1 MYRRDLVL
9 KFKREIMA
17 VILIICMLFTISSIS
32 AADSSTD
39 AISVTNTTVKAVNDD
54 LAYDNLAMKNDVE
67 ILSETDGGTYADL
80 NSKIS
85 GASANSVIYFENDYE
100 YTDDSPDSITISID
114 NLTIDGKGHFI
125 DAKEKCRIFASTNKL
140 TLKNIKFLN
149 AKSSTGAVY
158 CQSTDLVIDN
168 CTFINNVANNYGGG
182 AICVWSNSKAKIINS
197 NFKGNLNSGTRLNG
211 GAISVN
217 GYVLVDNCTF
227 EENSG
232 TYYGGGAVGI
242 YTSGSADIS
251 NSTFLSNHATDD
263 GGGAI
268 ENYGSV
274 NIDRCIFMDNTAVY
288 AGSALYLYGSGTVK
302 NSIFIN
308 NPDTIISAS
317 SGSTASHN
325 WFGTT
330 TKNYQTSIPD
340 VSQITMTDYY
350 VLDLNLVNNDESA
363 TVSLNNLLENDVV
376 TTNCEYTLPI
386 IDLTVDAMGITV
398 PNGVRLE
405 SNGMANI
412 AHEPADAYSMTISF
426 DGVNLITEEIKPSF
440 SLLSNKI
447 SSDGVTEIIL
457 QQDYIYDSS
466 KDSILT
472 NGIEFA
478 KDMTIDGQGHLID
491 AKQSSNIFYF
501 NDETNSYSLTLK
513 NIIFA
518 NATGTNGAAVYFKGK
533 KIEIINCTFINNKA
547 DSEGDAIYI
556 ADATSTDNR
565 ITGSEFTDNTGSN
578 SIAYVNL
585 DSTDAKLKLSNS
597 IFMKN
602 TAAKNIKGTSN
613 VVAEYNWWGNTIE
626 NKADILKIDGIT
638 VNNWLFLKIDA
649 DAVKQGTAKI
659 SLNNVYDGSA
669 VSTYSDYALRPLTF
683 TLGGTNT
690 ALSSRE
696 ITLGDNG
703 QADYQFRMYR
713 TNAALTATYDDIT
726 TTKEL
731 DYTIVDDGSFKALSD
746 LVWFS
751 GDVLELTHD
760 YVYSDIDTITEGI
773 VIPKKITIN
782 GNGHTIDAKGKTRIF
797 APEGGVSQ
805 VTLNNISFV
814 NAKSGQGS
822 VILIPY
828 TSDDWNILNCNF
840 TNNTATMFGGVIDCI
855 GDYCTI
861 DNCNFINNTARYA
874 SVIRYNHDNMAY
886 IKNSN
891 FINNA
896 ATDGDDYGG
905 VIYAQDGK
913 VTIDKSLFMNNQV
926 QGTLGSVLNTNK
938 GATIT
943 NSIFLNN
950 TGSGNIIYGTYS
962 LSVQSSWFGNTFE
975 NLNNE
980 PSNYHIFNP
989 KWLYLDF
996 KFMEENVIISLNNLY
1011 DKSTATSSVYSEYNL
1026 PEITLNLN
1034 STNLNL
1040 NTDKVTLDST
1050 GKAIVPYTKIAD
1062 DAALTV
1068 SYNDISL
1075 TKDFAIGEFDLLQDL
1090 IDTAAGDTIE
1100 LNRNYTFI
1108 EGVDTL
1114 TNGISITRDIT
1125 IDGKGHTINGSNL
1138 ARILYITTNGV
1149 TLKNINFVDG
1159 YATHGG
1165 AIYNNGGSGFKL
1177 INCTFE
1183 NNVAY
1188 NNPGGAIY
1196 TYSNGENDFIN
1207 CTFIANKMT
1216 KANQYG
1222 GAVYIYENSGRN
1234 NFIGCAFINNSAY
1247 YAGAIATGNG
1257 KAITNIDKSIFITN
1271 TANNYPS
1278 IYIRGGSAAEFY
1290 LKNSII
1296 FSKGLTTDTAT
1307 QVYAYY
1313 TLRASDV
1320 NYNWWMHTAD
1330 NKAQSAY
1337 VRCSGGGLTVNKYLF
1352 LDMDCESDIAT
1363 ISINN
1368 VYDKSSGTT
1377 SKYDGELPQI
1387 TFDISG
1393 TNVVVDDTATLNGN
1407 GVAEAAYDMTA
1418 QTGSLTATY
1427 NSVSITKQLTVDDSF
1442 TTLQAK
1448 ISRAMEG
1455 SELLLY
1461 HDYNYDDTKD
1471 SALMGGIV
1479 IDRDL
1484 TIDGQGFTVD
1494 AKNTGR
1500 IFKIDDNTKNIVLK
1514 NINFVNAVG
1523 DDGAAV
1529 YANCNNIEI
1538 INCTFENNGATGDGD
1553 ALYVVANNCNITEST
1568 FVNNVGS
1575 VSTIYLDSESDA
1587 AAFNIDNSI
1596 LVNNGGADV
1605 VKAKGALTADYNWWG
1620 NTADDAN
1627 DLSGGLAQKWYILDM
1642 TVDDA
1647 KSIATLSLNNL
1658 NDGTTYENYALPSI
1672 TLNMQATNGFVRK
1685 DEVTL
1690 DENGYATVG
1699 YLATDA
1705 GASLTAEYNAV
1716 SITRE
1721 ITYDADSDYSF
1732 KALKKLID
1740 QVNDND
1746 VITLTHD
1753 YDYVIGYDD
1762 AITAGID
1769 IVKKNLTINGNGFTI
1784 DAKGKTRIFYVKDS
1798 GSNLTIR
1805 NVTFSNGKMSANGGA
1820 ILWYGD
1826 DGNLENCTFINNDA
1840 GSYSGGAIYAQ
1851 GDNLNI
1857 SNSRFID
1864 NKASKAAGIYVFSEN
1879 VTIKNSTFINNGGG
1893 SYGGAISVKAN
1904 NLNII
1909 NSTFTGNTVTYQGGA
1924 LYLDDGNDVNIVD
1937 SRFINNFASTS
1948 GGAIYWVKGKN
1959 RNITNSTFTNNK
1971 ATTSGGA
1978 IYLQNSISGA
1988 ETTIY
1993 DSTFFNNTATSGGAI
2008 YIYSGSLDINKT
2020 EFIDNAA
2027 QSTSTSAYGGAIYDT
2042 SSDKV
2047 TIANSNFTGNFAK
2060 TRSSYV
2066 YAGVIYT
2073 TTGEIDIANSTFN
2086 KNSIDSV
2093 SGIYIYGSVIYWKD
2107 ANGKITNSSF
2117 LNNHGKS
2124 SSSSAIYISGD
2135 SSNANVTNSIFINNN
2150 YGATD
2155 TLKVLTRSGGNIEFN
2170 DCWFGNTKDNPNGN
2184 DVGTT
2189 TGDGITYNNKLYL
2202 STVHDEYMAV
2212 GENKEIKFVL
2222 QYIENGNV
2230 IIYDASKL
2238 PKVDLTLSS
2247 VNGGIDKNSASIDEI
2262 ILFNADHFGDA
2273 SITGKYNG
2281 IELTENLYAKDK
2293 PTIVVEEPII
2303 VHVDESISVNVL
2315 QLIPQDASLTFSSID
2330 GDEYIYVA
2338 SNGYVGGLK
2347 EGTSTLYI
2355 NYGGNENY
2363 VPATVEVPVTVIKYT
2378 TSMSCDV
2385 DSIAVDWGADSQSV
2399 TIDFDSG
2406 NPNLN
2411 PLNPGQYDH
2420 FEIKYKSNDTKV
2432 ATVSVVEGK
2441 PYINFHSAGTANVTF
2456 YFEENEKYYASEKN
2470 ITVTVNKVPSSVS
2483 FSNDVEFDF
2492 GSSGTTTL
2500 TLVGVSGV
2508 SVSVESYPGAAV
2520 VFNSETNVTTVSG
2533 LNAGTYTLKVISTPD
2548 ENHTSVTE
2556 TAVVTVNKVDS
2567 SVGFDGSLDFD
2578 YGSQG
2583 NVTLVDFVGCD
2594 VLLSGIVVV
2603 GHPEAVI
2610 GLENNVITVS
2620 GLKAG
2625 SYTLNVTTRPDG
2637 NHKSVNVSKEFTVNK
2652 VPSSVTFSNDVVFD
2666 YGGSNT
2672 TTLTL
2677 IGVDGVSVSVENHNE
2692 AIVVFNSETN
2702 VTTVSGLNAGT
2713 YTLIVTTAP
2722 DENHTAVTETAVVTV
2737 NKVDSSVGFDGSLDF
2752 DYGSQG
2758 TVTLVDFVGCDVQL
2772 NDIVVVGHNEAVI
2785 SIENN
2790 VITVS
2795 GLKAGDY
2802 TLNVT
2807 TNPDGNHN
2815 SVNVSKKFTVNK
2827 VPSSVT
2833 FSNDVEFDFG
2843 DSGTTTLTLVGVS
2856 GVSVSVENHPE
2867 AIVVFNSE
2875 TNVTT
2880 VSGLNAGTYTLIVT
2894 TAPDENHTAVTE
2906 TAVVTVNKVDSSV
2919 GFDGSLDFDYGSQG
2933 TVTLVDFV
2941 GCDVLLRGIGVVGHN
2956 EAVIAF
2962 ENNVITVSGLD
2973 AGDYTLNVTT
2983 RPDDN
2988 HNSVNVSK
2996 EFTVNKINSSVTLD
3010 NVEFDY
3016 LRTGNTTIT
3025 SFDGCTVDKQN
3036 ITVEGHPEAVI
3047 DFENNVISV
3056 SGLGA
3061 GTYTLNVATTPD
3073 SNHKSVN
3080 VRKNI
3085 KVNPIPSQIT
3095 LNSTDII
3102 YEYDESNKTMLTLVG
3117 CSVDLVNITVDG
3129 NNVAGI
3135 TYDAETKVITL
3146 SGIDAGTHT
3155 LKVITTPDENHTSVY
3170 ATASVTVLKSN
3181 SSVEF
3186 SNSIA
3191 LFYSEEGST
3200 TLTLNG
3206 CSIDLENITVV
3217 GHPEANIRY
3226 ENNVITV
3233 SGLEQGKYTLK
3244 VITTP
3249 DSNHYSVEKTIS
3261 VSVDKESPK
3270 LAIEY
3275 SNVTVGE
3282 KEFVYVSM
3290 RTDGDVNITI
3300 FKGDSVMRTENLT
3313 ISNSGFNKTVFTD
3326 LKVGTYVIT
3335 AYYKGQGRFN
3345 DSTIKYELVIRPIY
3359 EYDFSAAVN
3368 NTVVGNKTNVTVN
3381 LPAGASGK
3389 LVIGDIE
3396 ADVKGTQTIIE
3407 LAEQTQFGKNN
3418 VIVKYVPDE
3427 DSKYAGRELTVFYDV
3442 AKVDT
3447 EIALTV
3453 VNKTTADPVTITA
3466 AIKAEG
3472 NVTFIINGKK
3482 YSREIKENAATLE
3495 LTDVAGGEYNV
3506 TAVYEGN
3513 DKYAG
3518 SSANDTYTV
3527 EKIDSAISIDIT
3539 PDAIKTDQN
3548 ATVTVTVDGSGIVTF
3563 TVNGI
3568 KTNVSVDGGV
3578 AKLTI
3583 DKLAKGTTVIS
3594 AEYLGDGKYNRIES
3608 QEKTL
3613 TVNPVTDYDF
3623 TLEIANITVGEKAI
3637 AYVFLPVDVTN
3648 KTNITVKLG
3657 DEIVLSENMTLKL
3670 TIPDLSVGTYN
3681 ITARY
3686 YGDSKYDE
3694 KTIVNEFS
3702 VNPLNGG
3709 KLNFTVSVNSTVL
3722 GNTTNVTVN
3731 LPDDASGSIV
3741 IGDIVKAI
3749 EGRVTVIELPV
3760 QTTAGINNVTVK
3772 YVPDAN
3778 SRYGEE
3784 NITAFYNV
3792 AKKIAEITI
3801 DPIDVKAGDN
3811 VKINARAYEG
3821 AVIIV
3826 SVDGIET
3833 KSLENI
3839 SAGKHTVIATVAET
3853 DEYLSASANY
3863 TFEVSKSDVGVIT
3876 VTGST
3881 TKVGGNSTINI
3892 TFAESDVT
3900 GIVVVNVN
3908 GNEYS
3913 FNINSQES
3921 QFNIVMPNVG
3931 NATIS
3936 ARYLG
3941 NYKYNAKDAESSI
3954 IEVTEK
3960 DERTDYKVPDLSD
3973 VKVDDE
3979 LNITVPSGVD
3989 VYVDGVKQTPVDGNV
4004 TVPSAAGNHT
4014 VIIVA
4019 NETDDTKAVFEV
4031 INYEVSKKDIEI
4043 TVSGSPAKVNEIS
4056 TIAVNITHDATGI
4069 VVINVNGSEFSL
4081 NISMNKTLEVVM
4093 PNVGNATLSARYLG
4107 DDKYNTK
4114 DAKSTTIEVTDK
4126 KQRDDYKVPDLSDVK
4141 VDDELNITV
4150 PSGVDVY
4157 VDGVKQTPV
4166 DGNVSVPSAA
4176 GNHTVIIVA
4185 EETKDSKA
4193 VFEVINYTVNK
4204 HDVGMLVVTGS
4215 ETKVGGNS
4223 TINIAFIVPD
4233 VTGIVVVNVNGTEY
4247 SFNISQQT
4255 SKFEVIMPN
4264 VGNATLS
4271 ARYLGNYK
4279 YDAKDAVSS
4288 MIEVTEKDDV
4298 DGIVVPDLSD
4308 VNVDDELNIT
4318 VPSGVDVYVDGVKQT
4333 PVDGNVSV
4341 PSAAGNHTIVIVAN
4355 ETDDTKAVFK
4365 VINYEVTKNDVE
4377 IKVSGSSTKVNEIST
4392 ITVNI
4397 NPDATG
4403 IVVINVNGSEFS
4415 LNISMNKTLKV
4426 VMPNVGNATLSA
4438 RYLGDDKYNAKDA
4451 ESTTIEVT
4459 DKKQRDDYKVPDL
4472 SDVKVGNNLEITV
4485 PSGVDVYV
4493 DGVKQTPEGDKVTLP
4508 STAGDHSII
4517 IVANETKDTKA
4528 VFEVRNYTVSK
4539 NDVNILVSGTSAKV
4553 NEKSTVTV
4561 DITPGATGIVVVTVN
4576 DTEYS
4581 LSISDPQT
4589 QFEIIMLNVGNAA
4602 LSARYLGNDKY
4613 NAKDADSTIIEVS
4626 DKSDSIV
4633 EIQDPELIVGGEG
4646 IQIKATVNGAGADI
4660 IYTINGNQNDV
4671 IAKVQAI
4678 TYTITAI
4685 FEGNSTHK
4693 ANSTSKVITVGK
4705 KQSTLEILPPEIT
4718 IGEPVI
4724 FEINPGDRKDV
4735 VIVYIDGVKYDYDVN
4750 QQNVEFANTTAGT
4763 HTIVASLSETDE
4775 YLPASDNY
4783 TFTIDKKDSSI
4794 EIRASAD
4801 SIFTGEQITLTVNIN
4816 EGNAAIVLVNVNG
4829 TVYSLNAGDNELT
4842 VVLDKVGTYTI
4853 NATYMGDDIFKSNN
4867 SNVETV
4873 EVSEKSLSPISIEIP
4888 EVNKA
4893 GEDVVINIT
4902 APVTPEVYVDGKKQ
4916 TCKDGKVTVSGLDA
4930 GSHLLEV
4937 IVAESE
4943 TSKANSTSVL
4953 FNVDKK
4959 DSTIEITTSDDS
4971 AYVGGTITVYFNT
4984 VEGADGTVLVNVN
4997 GTVYSLTVS
5006 DGKLDVV
5013 LDNVGTYTINAT
5025 YNGNEIFNSNN
5036 SNVKTVE
5043 VTEKAASAID
5053 VQIPEVSKVGDDIV
5067 INITAQVTPEVYV
5080 DGKKQSYK
5088 DGKVT
5093 VSGLGAGTHVI
5104 EVIVPESESGKANS
5118 TVKTFDVSKKESSIE
5133 VISIDGDKIVDENLK
5148 VNLKFEGN
5156 NIIVYLDGEVLS
5168 DYELFKASAGN
5179 HTITASVV
5187 EDDEYLSSVTN
5198 ATFEVLKKDV
5208 DIHVSGTYVTVGE
5221 KSTITV
5227 DIAGVTGIVVVNV
5240 NGTEYSL
5247 NLSKTN
5253 TLEVVLNEAGEYD
5266 ISATFIGDDKYN
5278 PAKASDTVIVF
5289 DKKLVDIEI
5298 TIPAEYIY
5306 AGDDVTVFVDYIGDA
5321 NLTVTVD
5328 GVIQDLNNGQFI
5340 IEDVRSGIHTIEVI
5354 SPETMQY
5361 QEFTAV
5367 EIFEAVKKSS
5377 EVSVNIPSDIKAGD
5391 DVEVQITSYEGAD
5404 IDVTLDG
5411 VKQTV
5416 TDGKLKFRATA
5427 GNHTITARVDETGR
5441 YLGNSTEKTFTVSKL
5456 DAEIEVT
5463 GTDIT
5468 QGQATIITVS
5478 TDLDEGV
5485 VIVKLNDTEI
5495 AIDLAKSK
5503 SASVVIDAPG
5513 EYLLSAKYMGSDI
5526 YNPAEAAG
5534 STVKVAEKITP
5545 AVEVDVPEIKAGES
5559 ETITV
5564 SIPNATG
5571 NVHVIVDG
5579 IEEIIPLDENGK
5591 ANYTVPKMSA
5601 GSHSIVVVYP
5611 GDDKHEAKVV
5621 TQKIDVA
5628 KQSTK
5633 ADITTPTDI
5642 KEGENATVSVE
5653 IPGATGNVSVII
5665 DGKETVIKLDEN
5677 GKANYTIPEM
5687 GAGNHSVVVI
5697 YPGDDTHDS
5706 TYSAASFSVEG
5717 EVITPKLSTEFTN
5730 INLTGDLRVQAV
5742 LKDSEGNPIAGA
5754 VINYSVGSQPGTVKT
5769 AEDGSFAITG
5779 KNNVVVTLA
5788 YAGDDRLEPTNIS
5801 IKIDDVAPAVRLG
5814 SKLNV
5819 TEGVSIKTYAVDT
5832 PAGEIGSLA
5841 KFRLTDSNGDP
5852 IVNATIKFAY
5862 KTVIL
5867 NRTTDKDG
5875 IVFIGINTQ
5884 VAQEALCALS
5894 YVGDERYDATF
5905 VAFSFDIQKKPITIS
5920 AASKSYKASAKTKK
5934 YTVTLKT
5941 EKCNSFDGKVYL
5953 CSGKKVT
5960 MKING
5965 KTYSGKINDKGQVTF
5980 SLKISK
5986 KGKYAAAIK
5995 FAGDKTY
6002 ASASKSVKI
6011 TIK

>member
-1 MYRRDLVL
+1 
-9 KFKREIMA
+9 
-17 VILIICMLFTISSIS
+17 
-32 AADSSTD
+32 
-39 AISVTNTTVKAVNDD
+39 
-54 LAYDNLAMKNDVE
+54 
-67 ILSETDGGTYADL
+67 
-80 NSKIS
+80 
-85 GASANSVIYFENDYE
+85 
-100 YTDDSPDSITISID
+100 
-114 NLTIDGKGHFI
+114 
-125 DAKEKCRIFASTNKL
+125 
-140 TLKNIKFLN
+140 
-149 AKSSTGAVY
+149 
-158 CQSTDLVIDN
+158 
-168 CTFINNVANNYGGG
+168 
-182 AICVWSNSKAKIINS
+182 
-197 NFKGNLNSGTRLNG
+197 
-211 GAISVN
+211 
-217 GYVLVDNCTF
+217 
-227 EENSG
+227 
-232 TYYGGGAVGI
+232 
-242 YTSGSADIS
+242 
-251 NSTFLSNHATDD
+251 
-263 GGGAI
+263 
-268 ENYGSV
+268 
-274 NIDRCIFMDNTAVY
+274 
-288 AGSALYLYGSGTVK
+288 
-302 NSIFIN
+302 
-308 NPDTIISAS
+308 
-317 SGSTASHN
+317 
-325 WFGTT
+325 
-330 TKNYQTSIPD
+330 
-340 VSQITMTDYY
+340 
-350 VLDLNLVNNDESA
+350 
-363 TVSLNNLLENDVV
+363 
-376 TTNCEYTLPI
+376 
-386 IDLTVDAMGITV
+386 
-398 PNGVRLE
+398 
-405 SNGMANI
+405 
-412 AHEPADAYSMTISF
+412 
-426 DGVNLITEEIKPSF
+426 
-440 SLLSNKI
+440 
-447 SSDGVTEIIL
+447 
-457 QQDYIYDSS
+457 
-466 KDSILT
+466 
-472 NGIEFA
+472 
-478 KDMTIDGQGHLID
+478 
-491 AKQSSNIFYF
+491 
-501 NDETNSYSLTLK
+501 
-513 NIIFA
+513 
-518 NATGTNGAAVYFKGK
+518 
-533 KIEIINCTFINNKA
+533 
-547 DSEGDAIYI
+547 
-556 ADATSTDNR
+556 
-565 ITGSEFTDNTGSN
+565 
-578 SIAYVNL
+578 
-585 DSTDAKLKLSNS
+585 
-597 IFMKN
+597 
-602 TAAKNIKGTSN
+602 
-613 VVAEYNWWGNTIE
+613 
-626 NKADILKIDGIT
+626 
-638 VNNWLFLKIDA
+638 
-649 DAVKQGTAKI
+649 
-659 SLNNVYDGSA
+659 
-669 VSTYSDYALRPLTF
+669 
-683 TLGGTNT
+683 
-690 ALSSRE
+690 
-696 ITLGDNG
+696 
-703 QADYQFRMYR
+703 
-713 TNAALTATYDDIT
+713 
-726 TTKEL
+726 
-731 DYTIVDDGSFKALSD
+731 
-746 LVWFS
+746 
-751 GDVLELTHD
+751 
-760 YVYSDIDTITEGI
+760 
-773 VIPKKITIN
+773 
-782 GNGHTIDAKGKTRIF
+782 
-797 APEGGVSQ
+797 
-805 VTLNNISFV
+805 
-814 NAKSGQGS
+814 
-822 VILIPY
+822 
-828 TSDDWNILNCNF
+828 
-840 TNNTATMFGGVIDCI
+840 MF
-855 GDYCTI
+855 
-861 DNCNFINNTARYA
+861 
-874 SVIRYNHDNMAY
+874 
-886 IKNSN
+886 
-891 FINNA
+891 
-896 ATDGDDYGG
+896 
-905 VIYAQDGK
+905 
-913 VTIDKSLFMNNQV
+913 
-926 QGTLGSVLNTNK
+926 
-938 GATIT
+938 
-943 NSIFLNN
+943 
-950 TGSGNIIYGTYS
+950 
-962 LSVQSSWFGNTFE
+962 
-975 NLNNE
+975 
-980 PSNYHIFNP
+980 
-989 KWLYLDF
+989 
-996 KFMEENVIISLNNLY
+996 
-1011 DKSTATSSVYSEYNL
+1011 
-1026 PEITLNLN
+1026 
-1034 STNLNL
+1034 
-1040 NTDKVTLDST
+1040 
-1050 GKAIVPYTKIAD
+1050 
-1062 DAALTV
+1062 
-1068 SYNDISL
+1068 
-1075 TKDFAIGEFDLLQDL
+1075 
-1090 IDTAAGDTIE
+1090 
-1100 LNRNYTFI
+1100 
-1108 EGVDTL
+1108 
-1114 TNGISITRDIT
+1114 
-1125 IDGKGHTINGSNL
+1125 
-1138 ARILYITTNGV
+1138 
-1149 TLKNINFVDG
+1149 
-1159 YATHGG
+1159 
-1165 AIYNNGGSGFKL
+1165 
-1177 INCTFE
+1177 
-1183 NNVAY
+1183 
-1188 NNPGGAIY
+1188 
-1196 TYSNGENDFIN
+1196 
-1207 CTFIANKMT
+1207 
-1216 KANQYG
+1216 
-1222 GAVYIYENSGRN
+1222 
-1234 NFIGCAFINNSAY
+1234 
-1247 YAGAIATGNG
+1247 
-1257 KAITNIDKSIFITN
+1257 
-1271 TANNYPS
+1271 
-1278 IYIRGGSAAEFY
+1278 
-1290 LKNSII
+1290 
-1296 FSKGLTTDTAT
+1296 
-1307 QVYAYY
+1307 
-1313 TLRASDV
+1313 
-1320 NYNWWMHTAD
+1320 
-1330 NKAQSAY
+1330 
-1337 VRCSGGGLTVNKYLF
+1337 
-1352 LDMDCESDIAT
+1352 
-1363 ISINN
+1363 
-1368 VYDKSSGTT
+1368 
-1377 SKYDGELPQI
+1377 
-1387 TFDISG
+1387 
-1393 TNVVVDDTATLNGN
+1393 
-1407 GVAEAAYDMTA
+1407 
-1418 QTGSLTATY
+1418 
-1427 NSVSITKQLTVDDSF
+1427 
-1442 TTLQAK
+1442 
-1448 ISRAMEG
+1448 
-1455 SELLLY
+1455 
-1461 HDYNYDDTKD
+1461 
-1471 SALMGGIV
+1471 
-1479 IDRDL
+1479 
-1484 TIDGQGFTVD
+1484 
-1494 AKNTGR
+1494 
-1500 IFKIDDNTKNIVLK
+1500 
-1514 NINFVNAVG
+1514 
-1523 DDGAAV
+1523 
-1529 YANCNNIEI
+1529 
-1538 INCTFENNGATGDGD
+1538 
-1553 ALYVVANNCNITEST
+1553 
-1568 FVNNVGS
+1568 
-1575 VSTIYLDSESDA
+1575 
-1587 AAFNIDNSI
+1587 
-1596 LVNNGGADV
+1596 
-1605 VKAKGALTADYNWWG
+1605 
-1620 NTADDAN
+1620 
-1627 DLSGGLAQKWYILDM
+1627 
-1642 TVDDA
+1642 
-1647 KSIATLSLNNL
+1647 
-1658 NDGTTYENYALPSI
+1658 
-1672 TLNMQATNGFVRK
+1672 
-1685 DEVTL
+1685 
-1690 DENGYATVG
+1690 
-1699 YLATDA
+1699 
-1705 GASLTAEYNAV
+1705 
-1716 SITRE
+1716 
-1721 ITYDADSDYSF
+1721 
-1732 KALKKLID
+1732 
-1740 QVNDND
+1740 
-1746 VITLTHD
+1746 
-1753 YDYVIGYDD
+1753 
-1762 AITAGID
+1762 
-1769 IVKKNLTINGNGFTI
+1769 
-1784 DAKGKTRIFYVKDS
+1784 
-1798 GSNLTIR
+1798 
-1805 NVTFSNGKMSANGGA
+1805 
-1820 ILWYGD
+1820 
-1826 DGNLENCTFINNDA
+1826 
-1840 GSYSGGAIYAQ
+1840 
-1851 GDNLNI
+1851 
-1857 SNSRFID
+1857 
-1864 NKASKAAGIYVFSEN
+1864 
-1879 VTIKNSTFINNGGG
+1879 
-1893 SYGGAISVKAN
+1893 
-1904 NLNII
+1904 
-1909 NSTFTGNTVTYQGGA
+1909 
-1924 LYLDDGNDVNIVD
+1924 
-1937 SRFINNFASTS
+1937 
-1948 GGAIYWVKGKN
+1948 
-1959 RNITNSTFTNNK
+1959 
-1971 ATTSGGA
+1971 
-1978 IYLQNSISGA
+1978 
-1988 ETTIY
+1988 
-1993 DSTFFNNTATSGGAI
+1993 
-2008 YIYSGSLDINKT
+2008 
-2020 EFIDNAA
+2020 
-2027 QSTSTSAYGGAIYDT
+2027 
-2042 SSDKV
+2042 
-2047 TIANSNFTGNFAK
+2047 
-2060 TRSSYV
+2060 
-2066 YAGVIYT
+2066 
-2073 TTGEIDIANSTFN
+2073 
-2086 KNSIDSV
+2086 
-2093 SGIYIYGSVIYWKD
+2093 
-2107 ANGKITNSSF
+2107 
-2117 LNNHGKS
+2117 
-2124 SSSSAIYISGD
+2124 
-2135 SSNANVTNSIFINNN
+2135 
-2150 YGATD
+2150 
-2155 TLKVLTRSGGNIEFN
+2155 
-2170 DCWFGNTKDNPNGN
+2170 
-2184 DVGTT
+2184 
-2189 TGDGITYNNKLYL
+2189 
-2202 STVHDEYMAV
+2202 
-2212 GENKEIKFVL
+2212 
-2222 QYIENGNV
+2222 
-2230 IIYDASKL
+2230 
-2238 PKVDLTLSS
+2238 
-2247 VNGGIDKNSASIDEI
+2247 
-2262 ILFNADHFGDA
+2262 
-2273 SITGKYNG
+2273 
-2281 IELTENLYAKDK
+2281 
-2293 PTIVVEEPII
+2293 
-2303 VHVDESISVNVL
+2303 
-2315 QLIPQDASLTFSSID
+2315 
-2330 GDEYIYVA
+2330 
-2338 SNGYVGGLK
+2338 
-2347 EGTSTLYI
+2347 
-2355 NYGGNENY
+2355 
-2363 VPATVEVPVTVIKYT
+2363 
-2378 TSMSCDV
+2378 
-2385 DSIAVDWGADSQSV
+2385 
-2399 TIDFDSG
+2399 
-2406 NPNLN
+2406 
-2411 PLNPGQYDH
+2411 
-2420 FEIKYKSNDTKV
+2420 
-2432 ATVSVVEGK
+2432 
-2441 PYINFHSAGTANVTF
+2441 
-2456 YFEENEKYYASEKN
+2456 
-2470 ITVTVNKVPSSVS
+2470 
-2483 FSNDVEFDF
+2483 
-2492 GSSGTTTL
+2492 
-2500 TLVGVSGV
+2500 
-2508 SVSVESYPGAAV
+2508 
-2520 VFNSETNVTTVSG
+2520 
-2533 LNAGTYTLKVISTPD
+2533 
-2548 ENHTSVTE
+2548 
-2556 TAVVTVNKVDS
+2556 
-2567 SVGFDGSLDFD
+2567 
-2578 YGSQG
+2578 
-2583 NVTLVDFVGCD
+2583 
-2594 VLLSGIVVV
+2594 
-2603 GHPEAVI
+2603 
-2610 GLENNVITVS
+2610 
-2620 GLKAG
+2620 
-2625 SYTLNVTTRPDG
+2625 
-2637 NHKSVNVSKEFTVNK
+2637 
-2652 VPSSVTFSNDVVFD
+2652 
-2666 YGGSNT
+2666 
-2672 TTLTL
+2672 
-2677 IGVDGVSVSVENHNE
+2677 VSVSVENHNE

-2758 TVTLVDFVGCDVQL
+2758 NVTLVDFVGCDVQL
-2772 NDIVVVGHNEAVI
+2772 NDIVVVGHPEAVI

-2833 FSNDVEFDFG
+2833 FSNDV
-2843 DSGTTTLTLVGVS
+2843 
-2856 GVSVSVENHPE
+2856 SVSVENHNE

-2880 VSGLNAGTYTLIVT
+2880 VSGLNAGTYTLIVAT
-2894 TAPDENHTAVTE
+2894 TPDENHTSVTE
-2906 TAVVTVNKVDSSV
+2906 TAVITVNKVDSSV

-3016 LRTGNTTIT
+3016 LGTGNTTIT

-3047 DFENNVISV
+3047 DFKNNVISV

-3249 DSNHYSVEKTIS
+3249 DSNHLSVVKTLS

-3270 LAIEY
+3270 LAMEY

-3300 FKGDSVMRTENLT
+3300 FKGDSVIRTENVT
-3313 ISNSGFNKTVFTD
+3313 IGDSGFNKTVFTD

-3359 EYDFSAAVN
+3359 EYEFSAAVN

-3396 ADVKGTQTIIE
+3396 ADVNGTQTIIE

-3418 VIVKYVPDE
+3418 VTVKYVPDE

-3527 EKIDSAISIDIT
+3527 EKIDSAISIDVT
-3539 PDAIKTDQN
+3539 PDAIKTDEN
-3548 ATVTVTVDGSGIVTF
+3548 ATVTVNVDGSGIVTF

-3583 DKLAKGTTVIS
+3583 GKLAKGTTVIS

-3608 QEKTL
+3608 QEITL

-3637 AYVFLPVDVTN
+3637 AYVFLPGDATN

-3722 GNTTNVTVN
+3722 GNTTKVTVN

-3760 QTTAGINNVTVK
+3760 QTTAGINNVTVR

-3811 VKINARAYEG
+3811 VEINASAYEG

-3853 DEYLSASANY
+3853 SQYLSASANY
-3863 TFEVSKSDVGVIT
+3863 TFEVSKSDMGIIT

-3908 GNEYS
+3908 GTEYS
-3913 FNINSQES
+3913 FNITGQES
-3921 QFNIVMPNVG
+3921 QFKIVMPDVG
-3931 NATIS
+3931 NATVS

-3960 DERTDYKVPDLSD
+3960 DDVDGIVVPDLSD

-3989 VYVDGVKQTPVDGNV
+3989 VYVDGVKQIPVDGNV

-4019 NETDDTKAVFEV
+4019 GETDDTKAVFEV
-4031 INYEVSKKDIEI
+4031 INYEVSKKDVEI
-4043 TVSGSPAKVNEIS
+4043 TVSGTSAKVNEIS
-4056 TIAVNITHDATGI
+4056 TITVDIASDATGI

-4093 PNVGNATLSARYLG
+4093 PNVGNASLSARYLG
-4107 DDKYNTK
+4107 DDKYNIK

-4126 KQRDDYKVPDLSDVK
+4126 KQRDDYKVPDLSDVN

-4166 DGNVSVPSAA
+4166 DGNVAVPSDA

-4333 PVDGNVSV
+4333 PVDGNVTV

-4365 VINYEVTKNDVE
+4365 VINYEVSKNDVE
-4377 IKVSGSSTKVNEIST
+4377 ITVSGNSTKVNEIST

-4403 IVVINVNGSEFS
+4403 IVVINVDGSEFS
-4415 LNISMNKTLKV
+4415 LNISMNKTLEV

-4459 DKKQRDDYKVPDL
+4459 DKDERDDYKVPDL
-4472 SDVKVGNNLEITV
+4472 SDVKVDDELNITV

-4539 NDVNILVSGTSAKV
+4539 NEVNISVSGTSAKV

-4581 LSISDPQT
+4581 LSISDQQT
-4589 QFEIIMLNVGNAA
+4589 QFEIIMPNVGNAT

-4613 NAKDADSTIIEVS
+4613 NGKDADSTIIEVS

-4633 EIQDPELIVGGEG
+4633 EIQDPELIVGGEV

-4660 IYTINGNQNDV
+4660 IYTINGNQTDV

-4705 KQSTLEILPPEIT
+4705 KQSTLEILPSEIT

-4724 FEINPGDRKDV
+4724 FEINPGDRKDAV
-4735 VIVYIDGVKYDYDVN
+4735 LVYIDGVKYDYDVN

-4775 YLPASDNY
+4775 YLPASVNY
-4783 TFTIDKKDSSI
+4783 TFTIDKKDSRI
-4794 EIRASAD
+4794 VIKASAD

-4916 TCKDGKVTVSGLDA
+4916 SYKDGKVTVSGLDA

-4937 IVAESE
+4937 VVAESE

-5053 VQIPEVSKVGDDIV
+5053 IQIPEVSKVGDDIV
-5067 INITAQVTPEVYV
+5067 INVTAPADPEVYV
-5080 DGKKQSYK
+5080 DGKKQTYK

-5093 VSGLGAGTHVI
+5093 VSGLDAGTHVI
-5104 EVIVPESESGKANS
+5104 EVIVPESQTSKANS

-5133 VISIDGDKIVDENLK
+5133 IISIDGDKIVDENLK

-5179 HTITASVV
+5179 HTITASVA
-5187 EDDEYLSSVTN
+5187 EDDEYLSSLTN